1 MRLVGLISVV
11 PKNVVEHT
19 VAYEHFPKQDVDR
32 VIGNIGVKQHR
43 EAAPGTTTSDLVIP
57 AAEALLE
64 RLGWARDT
72 VDGLVLVTQTPDYLF
87 PGTSHRIQ
95 HALGLPNACMSLD
108 INLGCSGFTHG
119 VIVVRSLLASG
130 VCKRVLLACGDV
142 TTGTIR
148 PGSADARNHGDLGNA
163 LMFGDAGAVAAFD
176 AEGESQ
182 YRGASWGADG
192 SGMNLINVP
201 GGGFREFCS
210 PALFET
216 RLDEGGQPRRAVDLR
231 INGAAIFNF
240 TIRRV
245 PPLIDAVLEK
255 SGWQRDEVDSYVF
268 HQANK
273 FILEFLRKKVKIPAE
288 KVPLSIEQFGNTSSA
303 SVPLTLTTQIPDLLA
318 RGGKVMILGFG
329 SGLSWSGVGLDL
341 KDVVVLP
348 LLEL

>member
-1 MRLVGLISVV
+1 L
-11 PKNVVEHT
+11 PKNAVDHS

-32 VIGNIGVKQHR
+32 IIGNIGVKRHR
-43 EAAPGTTTSDLVIP
+43 EAAPGTTTSDLCIP

-64 RLGWARDT
+64 KLGWSRDS
-72 VDGLVLVTQTPDYLF
+72 VDGLLFVSQTPDYLF
-87 PGTSHRIQ
+87 PATSHRIQ
-95 HALGLPNACMSLD
+95 HALGLPDKTLCLD
-108 INLGCSGFTHG
+108 VNLGCSGFTHG
-119 VIVVRSLLASG
+119 VIVANSLISSG
-130 VCKRVLLACGDV
+130 LSKRLLLFCGDV

-148 PGSADARNHGDLGNA
+148 PGSADARTHGDLGNA

-176 AEGESQ
+176 AEGPTQ
-182 YRGASWGADG
+182 YRGASWGSDG
-192 SGMNLINVP
+192 SGMGLINVP

-216 RLDEGGQPRRAVDLR
+216 RLDESGQPRRAIDLR

-245 PPLIDAVLEK
+245 PPLIDDVLAK
-255 SGWQRDEVDSYVF
+255 SGWNRDEVDAYVF

-288 KVPLSIEQFGNTSSA
+288 KVPLSIEEFGNTSSA
-303 SVPLTLTTQIPDLLA
+303 SVPITMSTQLGELLG

-329 SGLSWSGVGLDL
+329 SGLSWSGVGLDV
-341 KDVVVLP
+341 KDVTVLP
-348 LLEL
+348 LMEL